1 RRLGALCRGGEALP
15 RRADHDR
22 ARCQH
27 PALRRTAGRARRGA
41 AHRGHCHEAGRM
53 SSNAGSL
60 GDLQRAFQDYLLA
73 STDAFQSAVRDTSK
87 ADRITLLDVYRDGYA
102 LRLIEALTTDYPG
115 VMAMAGPADFDHMA
129 RPSLPA
135 PPSPHPS
142 VRWYGRGLA
151 DFLASTEPYSRT
163 PAAAEMA
170 RFEWALGEAFDS
182 PDVTPITA
190 DALMALP
197 QEAWETLAFATL
209 PSLRPLTLAFEA
221 PQAWQRREEVEPGD
235 LEVERAPESLVW
247 AIWRPDLVSNFR
259 SLDADE
265 AAMLDALV
273 EGRPFPELCEAVA
286 PFTGEEQAPARAAGL
301 LRAMVEG
308 GMIAGFRY

>member
-1 RRLGALCRGGEALP
+1 MRALSHGEPREEGG
-15 RRADHDR
+15 
-22 ARCQH
+22 
-27 PALRRTAGRARRGA
+27 
-41 AHRGHCHEAGRM
+41 M

-73 STDAFQSAVRDTSK
+73 TSDTFQAAVRDTSK

-129 RPSLPA
+129 RAYIAAHPSR
-135 PPSPHPS
+135 HPS

-151 DFLASTEPYSRT
+151 DFLAKTEPYSRT

-197 QEAWETLAFATL
+197 QEAWETLSFTTL
-209 PSLRPLTLAFEA
+209 PSLRRLVLAFEA
-221 PQAWQRREEVEPGD
+221 PQAWQRREEVKPGD
-235 LEVERAPESLVW
+235 LSVERAPEPLTW

-273 EGRPFPELCEAVA
+273 EGRPFPELCEVVA

>member
-1 RRLGALCRGGEALP
+1 
-15 RRADHDR
+15 
-22 ARCQH
+22 
-27 PALRRTAGRARRGA
+27 
-41 AHRGHCHEAGRM
+41 M
-53 SSNAGSL
+53 SSNSGSL
-60 GDLQRAFQDYLLA
+60 GDLQRAFQDYMLA
-73 STDAFQSAVRDTSK
+73 TSDAFQAAVRDTSK

-129 RPSLPA
+129 RAYIAAHPSH
-135 PPSPHPS
+135 HPS
-142 VRWYGRGLA
+142 VRWYGRDLG
-151 DFLASTEPYSRT
+151 DFLATTPPYNST

-197 QEAWETLAFATL
+197 QGAWETLSFSTL
-209 PSLRPLTLAFEA
+209 PSLRRITLAFEA

-235 LEVERAPESLVW
+235 LEVDRAPEPLVW

-265 AAMLDALV
+265 AAMLAALV
-273 EGRPFPELCEAVA
+273 EGRPFPELCEVVA

-308 GMIAGFRY
+308 GMIADFRY

>member
-1 RRLGALCRGGEALP
+1 M
-15 RRADHDR
+15 
-22 ARCQH
+22 
-27 PALRRTAGRARRGA
+27 T
-41 AHRGHCHEAGRM
+41 
-53 SSNAGSL
+53 SNAGSL

-73 STDAFQSAVRDTSK
+73 TSDTFQAAVRDTSK
-87 ADRITLLDVYRDGYA
+87 ADRVTLLDVYRDGYA

-129 RPSLPA
+129 RAYIAAHPSR
-135 PPSPHPS
+135 HPS

-151 DFLASTEPYSRT
+151 DFLASTEPYSHT

-197 QEAWETLAFATL
+197 QEAWETLAFTTL
-209 PSLRPLTLAFEA
+209 PSLRRLIAGLRGTAGLAA
-221 PQAWQRREEVEPGD
+221 PRGGRSPAISRSSARPSRWSGRSGGPTWCPTSAPWTPTRRRCSTRWSRAVLSLSCARRWRQRSAKNR
-235 LEVERAPESLVW
+235 
-247 AIWRPDLVSNFR
+247 
-259 SLDADE
+259 
-265 AAMLDALV
+265 
-273 EGRPFPELCEAVA
+273 
-286 PFTGEEQAPARAAGL
+286 QPARAAGL

-308 GMIAGFRY
+308 GMLAGFRY

>member
-1 RRLGALCRGGEALP
+1 
-15 RRADHDR
+15 
-22 ARCQH
+22 
-27 PALRRTAGRARRGA
+27 
-41 AHRGHCHEAGRM
+41 M

-73 STDAFQSAVRDTSK
+73 ASDTFQAAVRDTGK
-87 ADRITLLDVYRDGYA
+87 ADRLTLLDVYRDGYA
-102 LRLIEALTTDYPG
+102 LRLIEALTSDYPG
-115 VMAMAGPADFDHMA
+115 LMAMAGPADFDHVA
-129 RPSLPA
+129 RAYIAAHPSR
-135 PPSPHPS
+135 HPS
-142 VRWYGRGLA
+142 VRWYGRDMA
-151 DFLASTEPYSRT
+151 DFLAKTEPYSRT

-197 QEAWETLAFATL
+197 QEAWETLSFTTL
-209 PSLRPLTLAFEA
+209 PSLRRLVLAFEA
-221 PQAWQRREEVEPGD
+221 PQAWQHREEVEPGD
-235 LEVERAPESLVW
+235 LEVERAPEPLTW

-273 EGRPFPELCEAVA
+273 EGRPFPELCEVVA

>member
-1 RRLGALCRGGEALP
+1 MRALSHGEP
-15 RRADHDR
+15 REES
-22 ARCQH
+22 
-27 PALRRTAGRARRGA
+27 G
-41 AHRGHCHEAGRM
+41 M

-73 STDAFQSAVRDTSK
+73 TSDTFQAAVRDTSK

-115 VMAMAGPADFDHMA
+115 VMAMAGPADFDHVA
-129 RPSLPA
+129 RAYIAAHPSR
-135 PPSPHPS
+135 HPS

-151 DFLASTEPYSRT
+151 DFLSLTEPYSRT

-170 RFEWALGEAFDS
+170 RFEWALGEAFDL

-197 QEAWETLAFATL
+197 LEAWETLSFTTL
-209 PSLRPLTLAFEA
+209 PSLRRLVLAFEA

-235 LEVERAPESLVW
+235 LSVERAPESLTW

-273 EGRPFPELCEAVA
+273 EGRPFPELCEVVA
-286 PFTGEEQAPARAAGL
+286 PFAGEEQAPARAAGL

>member
-1 RRLGALCRGGEALP
+1 
-15 RRADHDR
+15 
-22 ARCQH
+22 
-27 PALRRTAGRARRGA
+27 
-41 AHRGHCHEAGRM
+41 M
-53 SSNAGSL
+53 SSNAGSNVGSL

-73 STDAFQSAVRDTSK
+73 SSDAFQAAVRDTSK
-87 ADRITLLDVYRDGYA
+87 ADRVTLLDVYRDGYA

-129 RPSLPA
+129 RAYIAAHPSH
-135 PPSPHPS
+135 HPS

-151 DFLASTEPYSRT
+151 DFVERTAPYSQ
-163 PAAAEMA
+163 AADVAEMA
-170 RFEWALGEAFDS
+170 RFEWALGLAFDS
-182 PDVTPITA
+182 PNATPITA

-197 QEAWETLAFATL
+197 QEAWETLAFSTL
-209 PSLRPLTLAFEA
+209 PSLHRLILAFEA
-221 PQAWQRREEVEPGD
+221 PQAWQRREEVDAGN
-235 LEVERAPESLVW
+235 LEVERAPEPLTW

-259 SLDADE
+259 SLEADE

-273 EGRPFPELCEAVA
+273 EGRPFPELCEVLV
-286 PFTGEEQAPARAAGL
+286 PFTGEGQAPARAAGM

>member
-1 RRLGALCRGGEALP
+1 
-15 RRADHDR
+15 
-22 ARCQH
+22 
-27 PALRRTAGRARRGA
+27 
-41 AHRGHCHEAGRM
+41 M

-73 STDAFQSAVRDTSK
+73 TSDTFQAAVRDTSK

-129 RPSLPA
+129 RAYIAAHPSR
-135 PPSPHPS
+135 HPS

-151 DFLASTEPYSRT
+151 DFLSRTEPYSRT

-197 QEAWETLAFATL
+197 QEAWETLAFTTL
-209 PSLRPLTLAFEA
+209 PSLRRVILAFEA

-235 LEVERAPESLVW
+235 LSVERAPEPLTW

-265 AAMLDALV
+265 AVMLDALV

-286 PFTGEEQAPARAAGL
+286 PFTGEDQAPARAAGL

-308 GMIAGFRY
+308 GMIADFRY